1 MGKKINRT
9 DRIAVIT
16 KMLVEN
22 PNKIYTLNNFV
33 DILSYAK
40 STLSEDIDVIEEV
53 FDNFQ
58 LGEIK
63 SIPGAAG
70 GIYYNPRLTDE
81 QIEDICD
88 ELCTLINDKKRIIP
102 GGYVYMNDIFYN
114 PNILQKI
121 AKSLAAPFLDM
132 KIDYVVTIETKGI
145 PLAIMTAN
153 VLNIPMIV
161 VRKSARL
168 TEGTTIQMNYIA
180 GSSRRINTMALAKRS
195 VPKGA
200 KVLFIDDFMKAGGT
214 AKGITDLMKEFEAE
228 VVGNAVV
235 MSTKEPQE
243 KLIKDYYSLL
253 EFDGIDEKDE
263 KINIYRKD
271 NKLILDHDESSDEDN

>member
-1 MGKKINRT
+1 MGKKVSRT

-22 PNKIYTLNNFV
+22 PNKIFTLNSFV
-33 DILSYAK
+33 EILSYAK

-53 FDNFQ
+53 FKNFE

-70 GIYYNPRLTDE
+70 GIFYNPKLTDE
-81 QIEDICD
+81 QIENICN
-88 ELCTLINDKKRIIP
+88 ELCELINDKKRIIP
-102 GGYVYMNDIFYN
+102 GGYVYMNDIFYD

-121 AKSLAAPFLDM
+121 AKSLASPYLDK

-153 VLNIPMIV
+153 ILNIPMIV

-195 VPKGA
+195 IPKGA
-200 KVLFIDDFMKAGGT
+200 KVLFVDDFMKAGGT

-228 VVGNAVV
+228 VMGIAVV
-235 MSTKEPQE
+235 MSTKEPE
-243 KLIKDYYSLL
+243 DKLIKDYYSLL
-253 EFDGIDEKDE
+253 EFNGIDEKDE
-263 KINIYRKD
+263 KINIYRKK
-271 NKLILDHDESSDEDN
+271 NNNVN

>member
-1 MGKKINRT
+1 VGKKVSRT

-22 PNKIYTLNNFV
+22 PNKIFTLNSFV
-33 DILSYAK
+33 EILSYAK

-53 FDNFQ
+53 FKNFE

-70 GIYYNPRLTDE
+70 GIFYNPKLTDE
-81 QIEDICD
+81 QIENICN
-88 ELCTLINDKKRIIP
+88 ELCELINDKKRIIP
-102 GGYVYMNDIFYN
+102 GGYVYMNDIFYD

-121 AKSLAAPFLDM
+121 AKSLASPYLDK

-153 VLNIPMIV
+153 ILNIPMIV

-195 VPKGA
+195 IPKGA
-200 KVLFIDDFMKAGGT
+200 KVLFVDDFMKAGGT

-228 VVGNAVV
+228 VMGIAVV
-235 MSTKEPQE
+235 MSTKEPE
-243 KLIKDYYSLL
+243 DKLIKDYYSLL

-263 KINIYRKD
+263 KINIYRKK
-271 NKLILDHDESSDEDN
+271 NNNVN

>member
-1 MGKKINRT
+1 MGKKINRI

-22 PNKIYTLNNFV
+22 PNKIFTLNNFV
-33 DILSYAK
+33 EILNYAK

-53 FDNFQ
+53 FDNFE

-63 SIPGAAG
+63 SISGAAG
-70 GIYYNPRLTDE
+70 GIYYNPRLTDK

-88 ELCTLINDKKRIIP
+88 ELCTLVKDKKRIIL

-121 AKSLAAPFLDM
+121 ARSLATPFLDK

-180 GSSRRINTMALAKRS
+180 GSSKRINTMALAKRS
-195 VPKGA
+195 IPKGA
-200 KVLFIDDFMKAGGT
+200 KVLFVDDFMKAGGT

-243 KLIKDYYSLL
+243 KLVKDYYSLL
-253 EFDGIDEKDE
+253 EFDGINDEEE
-263 KINIYRKD
+263 KINIYRKN
-271 NKLILDHDESSDEDN
+271 NKININN

>member
-1 MGKKINRT
+1 VGKKVSRT

-22 PNKIYTLNNFV
+22 PNKIFTLNSFV
-33 DILSYAK
+33 EILSYAK

-53 FDNFQ
+53 FKNFE

-70 GIYYNPRLTDE
+70 GIFYNPKLTDE
-81 QIEDICD
+81 QIENICN
-88 ELCTLINDKKRIIP
+88 ELCELINDKKRIIP
-102 GGYVYMNDIFYN
+102 GGYVYMNDIFYD

-121 AKSLAAPFLDM
+121 AKSLASPYLDK

-153 VLNIPMIV
+153 ILNIPMIV

-195 VPKGA
+195 IPKGA
-200 KVLFIDDFMKAGGT
+200 KVLFVDDFMKAGGT

-228 VVGNAVV
+228 VMGIAVV
-235 MSTKEPQE
+235 MSTKEPE
-243 KLIKDYYSLL
+243 DKLIKDYYSLL

-263 KINIYRKD
+263 KINIYRKK
-271 NKLILDHDESSDEDN
+271 NNNV

>member
-1 MGKKINRT
+1 VSKKVSRA

-16 KMLVEN
+16 KLLVEN
-22 PNKIYTLNNFV
+22 PNKIFTLNNFV
-33 DILSYAK
+33 EMLSYAK

-53 FDNFQ
+53 FQKFE

-70 GIYYNPRLTDE
+70 GILYNPKLTDK

-88 ELCTLINDKKRIIP
+88 ELCELINDRKRIIL

-121 AKSLAAPFLDM
+121 AKSLAAPYLDK

-153 VLNIPMIV
+153 ILNIPMIV

-195 VPKGA
+195 IPKGA
-200 KVLFIDDFMKAGGT
+200 KVLFVDDFMKAGGT

-228 VVGNAVV
+228 VVGIAVV
-235 MSTKEPQE
+235 MSTKEPE
-243 KLIKDYYSLL
+243 VKLIDDYYSLL
-253 EFDGIDEKDE
+253 EFDGINEQDE
-263 KINIYRKD
+263 KINIYRKK
-271 NKLILDHDESSDEDN
+271 NNNV

>member
-1 MGKKINRT
+1 MGKKVSRT

-22 PNKIYTLNNFV
+22 PNKIFTLNSFV
-33 DILSYAK
+33 EILSYAK

-53 FDNFQ
+53 FKNFE

-70 GIYYNPRLTDE
+70 GIFYNPKLTDE
-81 QIEDICD
+81 QIENICN
-88 ELCTLINDKKRIIP
+88 ELCELINDKKRIIP
-102 GGYVYMNDIFYN
+102 GGYVYMNDIFYD

-121 AKSLAAPFLDM
+121 AKSLASPYLDK

-153 VLNIPMIV
+153 ILNIPMIV

-195 VPKGA
+195 IPKGA
-200 KVLFIDDFMKAGGT
+200 KVLFVDDFMKAGGT

-228 VVGNAVV
+228 VMGIAVV
-235 MSTKEPQE
+235 MSTKEPE
-243 KLIKDYYSLL
+243 DKLIKDYYSLL

-263 KINIYRKD
+263 KINIYRKK
-271 NKLILDHDESSDEDN
+271 NNNVN